1 MSNYCKNQRIQ
12 SGYHFCNFPSKL
24 LPILISGA
32 FGRKK
37 GDWAQATS
45 KFIFSPR
52 RASLRACPRLNLK
65 KIKNFWKSIP
75 PRFVQKL
82 MLYHVV
88 PSVFASFVPI
98 IGKIEVKFDKNVN
111 LGKIESRRDWCSSDV
126 WTVDVWPFWNK
137 KTFLDKWIFF
147 KYIIYYKV
155 FY

>member
-1 MSNYCKNQRIQ
+1 MKIFELHR
-12 SGYHFCNFPSKL
+12 
-24 LPILISGA
+24 
-32 FGRKK
+32 
-37 GDWAQATS
+37 S
-45 KFIFSPR
+45 KFKEHVPDQISKKLKIFEK
-52 RASLRACPRLNLK
+52 AS
-65 KIKNFWKSIP
+65 P

-88 PSVFASFVPI
+88 PSVLASFVSI

-155 FY
+155 FKSTSDGRCSWKGQLERTWSWKVCRRLFYWSRKVKLNLES